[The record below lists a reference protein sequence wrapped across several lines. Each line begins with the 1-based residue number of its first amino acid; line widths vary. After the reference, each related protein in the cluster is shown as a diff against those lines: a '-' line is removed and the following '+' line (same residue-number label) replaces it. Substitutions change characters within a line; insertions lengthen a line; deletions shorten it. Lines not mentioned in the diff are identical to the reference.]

1 MTVNIYSENIFRITR
16 KGPPEKFLKEAYE
29 SCIIQKIEQMRKEG
43 GQSKDADFF
52 TESDLSNTDS
62 GNKLLKIS

>member
-1 MTVNIYSENIFRITR
+1 
-16 KGPPEKFLKEAYE
+16 
-29 SCIIQKIEQMRKEG
+29 MRKEG